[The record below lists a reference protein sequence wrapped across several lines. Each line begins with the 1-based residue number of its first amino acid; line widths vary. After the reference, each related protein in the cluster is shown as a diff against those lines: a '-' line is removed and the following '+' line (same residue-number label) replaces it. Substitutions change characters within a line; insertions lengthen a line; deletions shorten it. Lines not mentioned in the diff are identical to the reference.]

1 LNNPEFEGSGTNMSQ
16 SKRDRFIFI
25 PFQSAP
31 ELTVLDRRKLPKAG
45 GVVRFL
51 AGAVALCLL
60 GAGLLDAQGPI
71 ATLAG
76 NGVAAYSGD
85 GGPAS
90 AAALNHSKGIAVD
103 AAGNVYIADVDNSRV
118 RQVTPTGMI
127 NTVAGNGFR
136 GASGDGGSAT
146 SASFSDISAVTID
159 PYGNLYVADSS
170 NRRIRKVTPNGIVTT
185 IAGTGVEGFSG
196 EGGPAA
202 SAMLGRPEA
211 LAVDALGN
219 LYFADSTNQRVRRI
233 GVNGVITTVA
243 GNGVDGFSGDGG
255 SAVSASL
262 GFPLGVAFDN
272 AGNLYV
278 ADGDN
283 NRIRR
288 IAPGGIIS
296 TVAGNGHGGF
306 SGDGGPATAA
316 SLNIPSDVA
325 VDSAGNLYIAD
336 AGDNRVRKVDTAG
349 IITTVA
355 GTGTDGYSG
364 DGGPS
369 TQAMLNYPWGL
380 AVDGAG
386 TVYISDRVNSR
397 VRIISGPPMGAPSIQ
412 SSAALNA
419 ASFRNQA
426 LAPGETVTLF
436 GSNFAL
442 GRAAAPSAPLPT
454 TLGQT
459 RVTFNGISAPLF
471 YLSPGQIN
479 AQVPFE
485 VGAGVVSIQV
495 TRGGSASAISTS
507 QVSASSPGIFIMD
520 QSTSA
525 GAILH
530 ADFSLVSGASPA
542 RAGEIVAIYAT
553 GLGALQSPVKTGDA
567 APNGPRPTA
576 SIPTVS
582 VGGLPAVVSYSGL
595 APGFVGLYQVNV
607 TIPAGLQ
614 PGLQPVQINMG
625 GTASNT
631 ATVATR

>member
-1 LNNPEFEGSGTNMSQ
+1 MSQ
-16 SKRDRFIFI
+16 SKHDRFIFI

-31 ELTVLDRRKLPKAG
+31 ELTVLDSRRLPEAG

-51 AGAVALCLL
+51 AGAVALYLLL

-71 ATLAG
+71 TTLAG

-103 AAGNVYIADVDNSRV
+103 AAGNVYIADMDNARI

-159 PYGNLYVADSS
+159 LYGNLYIADSS
-170 NRRIRKVTPNGIVTT
+170 NRRIRRVTPNGIVTT

-196 EGGPAA
+196 EGGAAA
-202 SAMLGRPEA
+202 SAMLGRPVA
-211 LAVDALGN
+211 LAVDAVGN

-233 GVNGVITTVA
+233 GVDGVITTVA
-243 GNGVDGFSGDGG
+243 GNGVDAYSGDGG
-255 SAVSASL
+255 PAVSASL
-262 GFPLGVAFDN
+262 GFPLGVAFDA

-283 NRIRR
+283 NRVRR
-288 IAPGGIIS
+288 ITPGGIIS
-296 TVAGNGHGGF
+296 TIAGNGHGGF

-316 SLNIPSDVA
+316 SINIPSDVA
-325 VDSAGNLYIAD
+325 VDGAGNLYIAD
-336 AGDNRVRKVDTAG
+336 AGNNRVRKVDTSGA
-349 IITTVA
+349 ITTVA
-355 GTGTDGYSG
+355 GNGTDGFSG

-397 VRIISGPPMGAPSIQ
+397 VRIISGPPMGPPSVQ
-412 SSAALNA
+412 SNATLNA
-419 ASFRNQA
+419 ASFRSQA
-426 LAPGETVTLF
+426 LAPGEIVTLF

-454 TLGQT
+454 VLGQT

-485 VGAGVVSIQV
+485 IGTGTVSIQV

-520 QSTSA
+520 QGTSA

-530 ADFSLVSGASPA
+530 ADFSLVTGTSPA
-542 RAGEIVAIYAT
+542 KAGEIVAIYAT
-553 GLGALQSPVKTGDA
+553 GLGPLQSPLKSGDP
-567 APNGPRPTA
+567 APNGPRPTL
-576 SIPTVS
+576 SIPTVT

-595 APGFVGLYQVNV
+595 APGFVGLYQLNV

-614 PGLQPVQINMG
+614 PGFQPVQISLG
-625 GTASNT
+625 AIASNT
-631 ATVATR
+631 ATAATR